1 MSMKFSVKVF
11 KGEKY
16 FIARVPELGI
26 TTQGETEKEA
36 RRNLREAIQ
45 THLEAMAD
53 YAIEHG
59 SVAIDRGQ
67 LVPAS

>member
-1 MSMKFSVKVF
+1 MKFSVKVF

-16 FIARVPELGI
+16 FIARVPELGV
-26 TTQGETEKEA
+26 TTQGKTAKEA
-36 RRNLREAIQ
+36 RRNLREAMQ

-59 SVAIDRGQ
+59 QVAIDKGR
-67 LVPAS
+67 LVPAG

>member
-1 MSMKFSVKVF
+1 MKFSVKVF

-26 TTQGETEKEA
+26 TTQGKTEKEA

-53 YAIEHG
+53 HAVEHG
-59 SVAIDRGQ
+59 QVAIDKGK
-67 LVPAS
+67 LVRAS

>member
-26 TTQGETEKEA
+26 TTQGKTAKEA

-59 SVAIDRGQ
+59 QVAIDRGQ